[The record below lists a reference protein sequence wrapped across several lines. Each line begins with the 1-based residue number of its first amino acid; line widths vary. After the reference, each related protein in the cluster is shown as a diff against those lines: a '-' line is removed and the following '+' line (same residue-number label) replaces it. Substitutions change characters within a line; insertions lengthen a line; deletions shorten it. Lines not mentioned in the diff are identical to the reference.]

1 MIHRTAIVAEG
12 ARIAA
17 GVEIGAYSVIGPE
30 VEIARGTRIG
40 PHVVI
45 TGRTTIG
52 KDNRIFQFVS
62 LGDAPQDKK
71 YAGEKTA
78 LEVGDR
84 NVIREFCTFNTG
96 TVQDAGVTRLGSD
109 NWMMAYVHLAHDCQ
123 VGNHTV
129 FANNAQLAGHVH
141 VDDHATLGAY
151 TGVHQY
157 CRIGA
162 HAMTAAA
169 SIVLSDVPPFV
180 MAAGD
185 SASPRGLNV
194 EGLQRR
200 GFDADRIQQLKRAYK
215 TLYRERLTLE
225 EAKARLSV
233 EPSEDVQT
241 LLAFIERS
249 RRGIIR

>member
-40 PHVVI
+40 PHAVI
-45 TGRTTIG
+45 TGRTAIG
-52 KDNRIFQFVS
+52 ENNQIFQFVS

-71 YAGEKTA
+71 YAGEKTS
-78 LEVGDR
+78 LEIGDR

-96 TVQDAGVTRLGSD
+96 TVQDAGVTRLGDD

-141 VDDHATLGAY
+141 VGDHVVLGAY

-180 MAAGD
+180 MAAGN

-200 GFDADRIQQLKRAYK
+200 GFDADRIQRLKRAYK

-225 EAKARLSV
+225 EAKARLSA
-233 EPSEDVQT
+233 EANEDVRM
-241 LLAFIERS
+241 LLAFIDQS